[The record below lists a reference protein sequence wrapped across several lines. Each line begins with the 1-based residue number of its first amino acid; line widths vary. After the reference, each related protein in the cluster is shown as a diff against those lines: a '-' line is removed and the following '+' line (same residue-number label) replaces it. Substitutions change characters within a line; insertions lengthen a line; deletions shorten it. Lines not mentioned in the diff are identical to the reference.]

1 MAKINFTK
9 THYEMMCEM
18 LVEMLL
24 NNETIQYKMLT
35 LDVTA
40 LVHTTT
46 INTLNSIRL
55 DLKKAIDNLENQDE
69 WATSE
74 VNQNKLNNL
83 KDKKELVNLVIG
95 YKRWK
100 EEQESIKLTRKLLLE
115 ELEDLK
121 ESQKTPDDK
130 IKELEAKL
138 ANLKTEDL

>member
-46 INTLNSIRL
+46 INTLIVL
-55 DLKKAIDNLENQDE
+55 DWI
-69 WATSE
+69 
-74 VNQNKLNNL
+74 
-83 KDKKELVNLVIG
+83 
-95 YKRWK
+95 
-100 EEQESIKLTRKLLLE
+100 
-115 ELEDLK
+115 
-121 ESQKTPDDK
+121 
-130 IKELEAKL
+130 
-138 ANLKTEDL
+138 